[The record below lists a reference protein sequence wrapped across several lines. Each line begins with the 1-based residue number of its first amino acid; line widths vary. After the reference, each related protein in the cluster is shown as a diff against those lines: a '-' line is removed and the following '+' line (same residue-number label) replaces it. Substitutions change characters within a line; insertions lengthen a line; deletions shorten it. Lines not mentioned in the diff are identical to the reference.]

1 MPCLKP
7 INVHRKIAV
16 LGFRSVGKT
25 SLTNALVSG
34 TFADTYNQT
43 IENTLHKVIRFRK
56 VHFDTDIVDTAG
68 LVRNLSRF
76 NSI

>member
-1 MPCLKP
+1 M
-7 INVHRKIAV
+7 
-16 LGFRSVGKT
+16 
-25 SLTNALVSG
+25 SG
-34 TFADTYNQT
+34 TFADTYDPT

-56 VHFDTDIVDTAG
+56 VHFDMDIVDTAG